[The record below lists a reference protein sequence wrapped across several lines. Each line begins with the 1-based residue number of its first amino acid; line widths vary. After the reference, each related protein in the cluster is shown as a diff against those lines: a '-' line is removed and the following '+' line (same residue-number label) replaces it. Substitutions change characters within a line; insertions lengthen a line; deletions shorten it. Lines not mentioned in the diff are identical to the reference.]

1 MFQVGLRLKQV
12 EIETDFFFYYIC
24 NRRREAVWQTDGK
37 PMSWGPDCLAMPSI
51 YCVLLSL
58 FPSGSHS
65 CKGKWLDKVNFET
78 SSRAMIL

>member
-1 MFQVGLRLKQV
+1 MKQV
-12 EIETDFFFYYIC
+12 ELEPDFFFFYYIC

-37 PMSWGPDCLAMPSI
+37 HMSWGLAMPSI

-65 CKGKWLDKVNFET
+65 CKGKWLDKVNFEA